1 MWRLKSCPR
10 CNGDLFIIK
19 EADGWY
25 EHCLLC
31 GYLRD
36 VTGLI
41 AADKAAAYQNSDA
54 SGKNS
59 PGDTRQPVSSQS

>member
-10 CNGDLFIIK
+10 CNGDLFINK
-19 EADGWY
+19 EANSWY

-36 VTGLI
+36 VTRLI
-41 AADKAAAYQNSDA
+41 AAEKAAVYQNTDDSE
-54 SGKNS
+54 KTS
-59 PGDTRQPVSSQS
+59 PANTRRPVSSQS